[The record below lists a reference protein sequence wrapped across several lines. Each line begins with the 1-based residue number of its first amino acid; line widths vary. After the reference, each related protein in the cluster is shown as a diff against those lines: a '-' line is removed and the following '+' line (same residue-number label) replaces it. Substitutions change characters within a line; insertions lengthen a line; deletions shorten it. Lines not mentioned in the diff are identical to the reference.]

1 MNIISRKPNI
11 INGTREK
18 NKIVD
23 THYKYKN
30 GFLALLSI
38 ENICSHTFKLPQRN

>member
-1 MNIISRKPNI
+1 MNIKSRKPNI
-11 INGTREK
+11 INVIREK

-30 GFLALLSI
+30 GLLAMRSI
-38 ENICSHTFKLPQRN
+38 ENICSHTFNLPQRN